1 MGNNNGIIWW
11 LSVLAALQSLS
22 AASVWADWLPLK
34 VLGAFTALV
43 AAMTQGTAVW
53 VAIKRPFLPPEVR
66 AQVKVG

>member
-1 MGNNNGIIWW
+1 MRGGNGIVWW
-11 LSVLAALQSLS
+11 LSVLAGLQSLS

-34 VLGAFTALV
+34 LLGAFTAVV

-53 VAIKRPFLPPEVR
+53 VAIKRPFVPPEVR